1 MKLYFMF
8 QWTLEKKYTI
18 NKNKT
23 MNLKDTMLKHTRL
36 CPIDTKNKLDIY
48 NHLFLRIGNG
58 YEWNDGELVDVYG
71 NNTILT
77 IEEAIENELLDE
89 FNLTLFNRSVNRNI
103 RMYDISSSECKEKIR
118 ERLKRYYKNIQTILH
133 AEDIIN
139 HNIVINEDKRDFDF
153 YSLTTYSTIMNI
165 PDNVKPDWLDGIKEL
180 MDYLLNSDFPNVV
193 EYRTLFENELNQVVE
208 RIKEIEN
215 K

>member
-1 MKLYFMF
+1 
-8 QWTLEKKYTI
+8 
-18 NKNKT
+18 
-23 MNLKDTMLKHTRL
+23 MNLKDTMLRYIRL
-36 CPIDTKNKLDIY
+36 CPLNIKNKLDIY
-48 NHLFLRIGNG
+48 NQFFLVLGNG

-71 NNTILT
+71 NNKILT

-103 RMYDISSSECKEKIR
+103 RMYNISSSECKDKIR

-139 HNIVINEDKRDFDF
+139 HNIAINEDKRDFDF
-153 YSLTTYSTIMNI
+153 YSLTTYSAIMNI

-193 EYRTLFENELNQVVE
+193 EYRTKFENELNQVVE
-208 RIKEIEN
+208 RIEN
-215 K
+215 LIK

>member
-1 MKLYFMF
+1 MK
-8 QWTLEKKYTI
+8 
-18 NKNKT
+18 
-23 MNLKDTMLKHTRL
+23 LKDTMLKHTRL
-36 CPIDTKNKLDIY
+36 CPLNTKNKLDIY
-48 NHLFLRIGNG
+48 NHFFLRIGNG

-71 NNTILT
+71 NNKILT

-89 FNLTLFNRSVNRNI
+89 FNLTLFNRSINRNI
-103 RMYDISSSECKEKIR
+103 RIYDISNAECKNKIR

-139 HNIVINEDKRDFDF
+139 HEIDINEDKRDFDF
-153 YSLTTYSTIMNI
+153 YPLTTDSAIMNI
-165 PDNVKPDWLDGIKEL
+165 PDDIKPDWLEGIKEL
-180 MDYLLNSDFPNVV
+180 MNYLLNSEFSSVV
-193 EYRTLFENELNQVVE
+193 EYRTKFENELNQVVE

>member
-1 MKLYFMF
+1 
-8 QWTLEKKYTI
+8 
-18 NKNKT
+18 
-23 MNLKDTMLKHTRL
+23 MNLKDTMLRYIRL
-36 CPIDTKNKLDIY
+36 CPLNTKNKLDIY
-48 NHLFLRIGNG
+48 NQFFLVLGNG

-71 NNTILT
+71 NNKILT

-153 YSLTTYSTIMNI
+153 YSLTTYSAIMNI
-165 PDNVKPDWLDGIKEL
+165 PDNIKPDWLDGIKEL

-193 EYRTLFENELNQVVE
+193 EYRTIYKNELNQVVE
-208 RIKEIEN
+208 RIEQLTK
-215 K
+215 

>member
-1 MKLYFMF
+1 
-8 QWTLEKKYTI
+8 
-18 NKNKT
+18 
-23 MNLKDTMLKHTRL
+23 MNLKDTMLRNIRL
-36 CPIDTKNKLDIY
+36 CPLNTKSKLDIY
-48 NHLFLRIGNG
+48 NHLFLVLGNE
-58 YEWNDGELVDVYG
+58 YEWNEGELVDVYG
-71 NNTILT
+71 NNKILT

-103 RMYDISSSECKEKIR
+103 RMYDISSSECKNKIR

-139 HNIVINEDKRDFDF
+139 HEIDINEDKREFNF
-153 YSLTTYSTIMNI
+153 YPLTTDSAIMNI
-165 PDNVKPDWLDGIKEL
+165 PDDIKPDWLNGIKEL
-180 MDYLLNSDFPNVV
+180 MNYLLNSDFPSVV
-193 EYRTLFENELNQVVE
+193 EYRTKFENELNQVVE

>member
-1 MKLYFMF
+1 
-8 QWTLEKKYTI
+8 
-18 NKNKT
+18 
-23 MNLKDTMLKHTRL
+23 MNLKDTMLQYIRL
-36 CPIDTKNKLDIY
+36 CPLNTKNKLDIY
-48 NHLFLRIGNG
+48 NQFFLVLGNG

-71 NNTILT
+71 NNKILT

-153 YSLTTYSTIMNI
+153 YSLTTYSAIMNI

-193 EYRTLFENELNQVVE
+193 DYRTKFENELNQVVE
-208 RIKEIEN
+208 RIEN
-215 K
+215 LIK

>member
-8 QWTLEKKYTI
+8 QWTLEKNDTI
-18 NKNKT
+18 IKNKT
-23 MNLKDTMLKHTRL
+23 MNLKDTMLSYIRL
-36 CPIDTKNKLDIY
+36 CPLNTKNKLDIY
-48 NHLFLRIGNG
+48 NQFFLVLGNG

-71 NNTILT
+71 NNKILT

-153 YSLTTYSTIMNI
+153 YSLTTYSAIMNI
-165 PDNVKPDWLDGIKEL
+165 PDNIKPDWLDGIKEL
-180 MDYLLNSDFPNVV
+180 MNYLLNSDFPNVV
-193 EYRTLFENELNQVVE
+193 EYRTIYKNELNQVVE
-208 RIKEIEN
+208 RIEN
-215 K
+215 LIK

>member
-1 MKLYFMF
+1 
-8 QWTLEKKYTI
+8 
-18 NKNKT
+18 
-23 MNLKDTMLKHTRL
+23 MNLKDTMLRYIRL
-36 CPIDTKNKLDIY
+36 CPLNTKNKLDIY
-48 NHLFLRIGNG
+48 NQFFLVLGNG

-71 NNTILT
+71 NNKILT

-139 HNIVINEDKRDFDF
+139 HNIVINEDKRDFNF
-153 YSLTTYSTIMNI
+153 YTLTTDSAIMNI
-165 PDNVKPDWLDGIKEL
+165 PDNIKPDWLDGIKEL

-193 EYRTLFENELNQVVE
+193 EYRTKFENELNQVVE
-208 RIKEIEN
+208 RIEN
-215 K
+215 LIK